1 MNFLEGKKIYLRPLE
16 KDDIKGN
23 YRKWLNDQEVCLH
36 NAHGVFPVTTVD
48 LEKYLESAA
57 KDKVV
62 LGIFDLQ
69 SHEHIGNVS
78 LQQIDWV
85 SRNAEFAIIIGEK
98 KYWRGG
104 YGKEVAD
111 LILYHGFI
119 RMNLDRIYCGTIE
132 SNKAMQKL
140 ANYMLMKREGTQRSA
155 FFVKGK
161 YIDIYDY
168 GLLKK
173 EYLAGPNYKSIDKQ
187 SIN

>member
-1 MNFLEGKKIYLRPLE
+1 MNFLVGKKTYLRPLE
-16 KDDIKGN
+16 KEDISGN
-23 YRKWLNDQEVCLH
+23 YRKWFNDQEVCLH
-36 NAHGVFPVTTVD
+36 NAHGVFPVTKVD
-48 LEKYLESAA
+48 LEKYLDSAA
-57 KDKVV
+57 QDKLV
-62 LGIFDLQ
+62 LGVFDIQ

-104 YGKEVAD
+104 YGKEIAD

-119 RMNLDRIYCGTIE
+119 RMNLNRIFCGTIE

-140 ANYMLMKREGTQRSA
+140 AEYMLMKKEGTRRCA
-155 FFVKGK
+155 FFQKGS

-173 EYLAGPNYKSIDKQ
+173 EYLAGSNYKSAAK
-187 SIN
+187 